1 MILMNKNTEVLAVNG
16 NKIVTGLSSTKE
28 SVDKLTQGAKELG
41 DGLNTLSSSVSVL
54 NAYAKE
60 FNKSTLKLVNGAN
73 TLSEGLNTL
82 NTKGISKI
90 SSVANGKLKT
100 TTSKLEKMTQLAK
113 NYNSFSMKDKNT
125 DGKTKFVMMISE

>member
-1 MILMNKNTEVLAVNG
+1 MLFR
-16 NKIVTGLSSTKE
+16 S
-28 SVDKLTQGAKELG
+28 LTQGAKELG
-41 DGLNTLSSSVSVL
+41 DGLNTLSSSVSEL

-125 DGKTKFVMMISE
+125 DGSTKFIMIVSE